1 MVLGKNVN
9 IIELKISE
17 IIWRLEFESYNIN
30 AYVEELLVMSFNDC
44 IWIMKFNNIMQV
56 IPVE

>member
-17 IIWRLEFESYNIN
+17 IIWRLEFESYNID

>member
-1 MVLGKNVN
+1 VN

-30 AYVEELLVMSFNDC
+30 AYVEELLAMSFNDC